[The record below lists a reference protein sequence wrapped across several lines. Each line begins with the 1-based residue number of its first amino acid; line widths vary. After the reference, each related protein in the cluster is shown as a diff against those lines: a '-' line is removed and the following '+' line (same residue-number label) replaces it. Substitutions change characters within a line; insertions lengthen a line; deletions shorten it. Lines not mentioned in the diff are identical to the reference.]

1 MLRNS
6 CGNCYFTNLNRP
18 SDLTIADFWGIE
30 RTGIDFNVDNKGV
43 SLLLINT
50 LKGKNL
56 FAEIENRIEFIQTE
70 VKNCLQH
77 NLQFSSIIHP
87 LREQFEEDYANRGFI
102 YIGKKYG
109 NLSFSY
115 RLFQLL
121 RSAKHKLFR

>member
-1 MLRNS
+1 M
-6 CGNCYFTNLNRP
+6 
-18 SDLTIADFWGIE
+18 
-30 RTGIDFNVDNKGV
+30 DNKGV

-87 LREQFEEDYANRGFI
+87 LRELFEEDYANRGFI